1 MWLMQQGEITW
12 LDLKGDRLTNWSIL
26 KDGKQAKQEGKLI

>member
-12 LDLKGDRLTNWSIL
+12 LDLKGDRLAKLSIL
-26 KDGKQAKQEGKLI
+26 KDGKQAKQEGNLI